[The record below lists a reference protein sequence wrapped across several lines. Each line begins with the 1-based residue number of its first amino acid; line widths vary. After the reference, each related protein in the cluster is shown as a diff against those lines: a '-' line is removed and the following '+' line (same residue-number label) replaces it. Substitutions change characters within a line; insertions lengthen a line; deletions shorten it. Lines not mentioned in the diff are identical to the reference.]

1 MKAIIVSDLHMGS
14 RYFQSEAFGGF
25 LDYIPDVD
33 EIILNGDVLDRPRA
47 KLVPMHQHI
56 FERIEQLSFRHKVV
70 WVRGNHDKGYMPAS
84 LGKIEFCG
92 RYTFDNRILITHGDD
107 FDNVMARS
115 RVFMKA
121 FRMLHDLRVRLGAR
135 PVHVAEYAKKWKA
148 FYRVLRN
155 NVMRNAVNF
164 AAEKEFEA
172 VTCGHTHFAE
182 DIVIN
187 GIRYINTGAW
197 TEFPAHY
204 LYVSPQNMTLNRVD
218 HTFLSCRR
226 KSPAPHRILRTDSAF
241 SITRTR
247 TTTRTIGTN
256 QHPAP
261 RTSERATRNS

>member
-1 MKAIIVSDLHMGS
+1 MNAIIVSDLHMGS
-14 RYFQSEAFGGF
+14 RYFRSQAFENF
-25 LDYIPDVD
+25 LNSLQDID
-33 EIILNGDVLDRPRA
+33 EFILNGDVLDRPHI
-47 KLVPMHQHI
+47 KLTPFHQQNL
-56 FERIEQLSFRHKVV
+56 ERIEQLSLRCKVI
-70 WVRGNHDKGYMPAS
+70 WVRGNHDKGYMPVS
-84 LGKIEFCG
+84 LGKIEFCR

-164 AAEKEFEA
+164 AAENGFEA

-204 LYVSPQNMTLNRVD
+204 LYVTPASMVLSRVD
-218 HTFLSCRR
+218 HTRPNSRAQHAAPTFD
-226 KSPAPHRILRTDSAF
+226 KSKPPTIKGSRPSA
-241 SITRTR
+241 
-247 TTTRTIGTN
+247 
-256 QHPAP
+256 
-261 RTSERATRNS
+261 

>member
-14 RYFQSEAFGGF
+14 RYFQSQAFGGF

-84 LGKIEFCG
+84 LGKIKFCR
-92 RYTFDNRILITHGDD
+92 RYTFDHRILITHGDD

-115 RVFMKA
+115 RVFMKT

-164 AAEKEFEA
+164 AAEKGFEA

-218 HTFLSCRR
+218 HPFLSCRR
-226 KSPAPHRILRTDSAF
+226 KSPAPNSAETKTPYKEVSYSSDRT
-241 SITRTR
+241 
-247 TTTRTIGTN
+247 GLGVL
-256 QHPAP
+256 
-261 RTSERATRNS
+261 